1 MYSGKLDSTGSSSYR
16 KRRLITFNIFIITDF
31 VKMLNFLTCII
42 ISVSTLVSLIIVAIG
57 SRNRLKKVTFPRCKI
72 TKDLKIILP
81 KCPKNQKKVQA
92 IWEHRTFQNTDIF
105 NGLEHI
111 DMTGN
116 STILP
121 NRTDLPKETRV

>member
-1 MYSGKLDSTGSSSYR
+1 
-16 KRRLITFNIFIITDF
+16 
-31 VKMLNFLTCII
+31 MLNFLTCII

-57 SRNRLKKVTFPRCKI
+57 SRNRLKKISFPRCKI
-72 TKDLKIILP
+72 NKDLKIILP
-81 KCPKNQKKVQA
+81 KCSKNQKKKVQA

>member
-1 MYSGKLDSTGSSSYR
+1 
-16 KRRLITFNIFIITDF
+16 
-31 VKMLNFLTCII
+31 MLNFLTYII

-81 KCPKNQKKVQA
+81 KFPKNQKKVQA
-92 IWEHRTFQNTDIF
+92 IWEHRRFQNTDIF